1 MTSRPLTH
9 AFPLP
14 KGWSEYLKSSLL
26 HAISLTAMALTVA
39 RGRAAE
45 TRGKTHRLQTELERA
60 NSEIALLKE
69 DLEVKDDR
77 WSRLPSRRRPRYS
90 PTHRMRI
97 LQLKA
102 ARGWSYEQAARVLRA
117 GGASSLGR

>member
-1 MTSRPLTH
+1 MTSRPLSR
-9 AFPLP
+9 ALPLP
-14 KGWSEYLKSSLL
+14 KGWSDHLKSSLL
-26 HAISLTAMALTVA
+26 HAISLAAMALTVA
-39 RGRAAE
+39 RSRAPGA
-45 TRGKTHRLQTELERA
+45 RGQTHRLQAGLERA

-69 DLEVKDDR
+69 ELEIKDDR

-102 ARGWSYEQAARVLRA
+102 ARGWS
-117 GGASSLGR
+117 